1 MQNQY
6 TELFINGKW
15 TTGSSGKKVENYNPY
30 NGEPLGT
37 IQSANPEDLNQAYEA
52 AAAYQPKW
60 EAMEPAKKQ
69 EYLLHLIETIKDN
82 KAHIV
87 DWLIKEAGSSKVKA
101 EVEIQSA
108 IQIIRESA
116 SFPTR
121 MQGTTGTSNTEG
133 KENYTFRSAKG
144 VIGVIG
150 PWNFPFHLAMRTIAP
165 ALATGNTVVVK
176 PASDTPVTS
185 GLLIADLL
193 QEAGFPDGV
202 IHVVAGRGSEIGDE
216 FVEHPVPK
224 LISFTG
230 STEVG
235 KHIAQLA
242 SKHLKET
249 SLELGGNNVMLVLKD
264 ADIEKA
270 AEAAV
275 FGSFLHQGQICLSL
289 NRIII
294 DNSIYDDFV
303 SAFTQA
309 TERLKA
315 GDPAEDGVLIGP
327 IINQGQIEHIQELVE
342 STIDQGAKL
351 HTEFKTEGNVIKPVI
366 LSEVTNDM
374 PAAKEEVFGPVASLL
389 RAADEE
395 TAIKIA
401 NDSPYGLSGSIFTKD
416 RYRGMQVAKRIETG
430 MVHIND
436 MSVNDEAHMPF
447 GGEKQSGIGRFN
459 GEWIMDEFTT
469 TQWISV
475 QAENREYPF

>member
-1 MQNQY
+1 MQNKY

-15 TTGSSGKKVENYNPY
+15 TTGSSGKKVENHNPY
-30 NGEPLGT
+30 NGESLGT

-60 EAMEPAKKQ
+60 EAMMPAKKQ
-69 EYLLHLIETIKDN
+69 EYLLQLIETIKDN

-87 DWLIKEAGSSKVKA
+87 EWLIKEAGSSKVKA

-121 MQGTTGTSNTEG
+121 IQGTTGNSNTEG

-216 FVEHPVPK
+216 FIEHPVPK

-294 DNSIYDDFV
+294 DDSIYDEFV
-303 SAFTQA
+303 KTFTKTA
-309 TERLKA
+309 DKLKA
-315 GDPAEDGVLIGP
+315 GDPSQDDVLIGP
-327 IINQGQIEHIQELVE
+327 IINEGQVKHIQELVE
-342 STIDQGAKL
+342 KTIDEGAKL
-351 HTEFKTEGNVIKPVI
+351 HTEYKIEGNVIHPI
-366 LSEVTNDM
+366 IFSEVTNDM
-374 PAAKEEVFGPVASLL
+374 PVAKEEVFGPVASLL
-389 RAADEE
+389 RASDEE
-395 TAIKIA
+395 TAIKIT
-401 NDSPYGLSGSIFTKD
+401 NDSPYGLSGSIFTND
-416 RYRGMQVAKRIETG
+416 RYRGMQVAKRIESG

-436 MSVNDEAHMPF
+436 MPVNDESHMPF